1 MTMRCDD
8 CINRRQFLATA
19 AGAAGLVAVSAC
31 GDGVV
36 TGPFGELPS
45 GPVSIVVGD
54 FPGLANVGVLVK
66 VPAQSIA
73 MKRTGADTFDAF
85 SMVCTHQGCITVI
98 RNNGGRLECDCH
110 GSRFANDGTVI
121 NGPNTG
127 DSITPLPKFV
137 TSYDP
142 ATDTLTIS

>member
-8 CINRRQFLATA
+8 CINRRQFLTTA
-19 AGAAGLVAVSAC
+19 AGAAGLVAISAC

-36 TGPFGELPS
+36 TGPFADLPA

-54 FPGLANVGVLVK
+54 FPGLATVGTLVK
-66 VPAQSIA
+66 VPQQPISV
-73 MKRTGADTFDAF
+73 KRTAADSFEAL
-85 SMVCTHQGCITVI
+85 SMICTHAGCQITIV
-98 RNNGGRLECDCH
+98 NSGQAFNCSCH
-110 GSRFANDGTVI
+110 GSRFDNGGAVT
-121 NGPNTG
+121 NGPA
-127 DSITPLPKFV
+127 DAPLPKFI